1 MFCPGCGLENLQAN
15 QFCRSCGADLRLV
28 RNALERPDTI
38 TDSAVSARIEIGK
51 AIAAKIGQADTPKKL
66 TKLTEEVLPE
76 IERFLESPEER
87 KLSRIRV
94 GSTVSFIGFG
104 VMVGFFIASIVG
116 DEEVIFLA
124 ALGAVTFFIGLSLLI
139 NGIFFTVPKKQIT
152 EGGVSGNKDQISG
165 LNSNTDDLLMP
176 PDAQTEFRSVTENTT
191 RNLKK
196 ER

>member
-1 MFCPGCGLENLQAN
+1 MFCPKCGLEDPQAN

-28 RNALERPDTI
+28 RSVLERPDTI
-38 TDSAVSARIEIGK
+38 TDSAVSARVEIGK

-66 TKLTEEVLPE
+66 TKITEEVLPE

-87 KLSRIRV
+87 KLRRIRV

-104 VMVGFFIASIVG
+104 VMIAFFIATMIG
-116 DEEVIFLA
+116 DKDMLFFS
-124 ALGAVTFFIGLSLLI
+124 ALGAVALFVGLSLFV
-139 NGIFFTVPKKQIT
+139 NGMFFTVPKKQIT
-152 EGGVSGNKDQISG
+152 EGDSANDQTNE
-165 LNSNTDDLLMP
+165 LDSNTNDFLMP
-176 PDAQTEFRSVTENTT
+176 PTAQTEFTSVTENTT